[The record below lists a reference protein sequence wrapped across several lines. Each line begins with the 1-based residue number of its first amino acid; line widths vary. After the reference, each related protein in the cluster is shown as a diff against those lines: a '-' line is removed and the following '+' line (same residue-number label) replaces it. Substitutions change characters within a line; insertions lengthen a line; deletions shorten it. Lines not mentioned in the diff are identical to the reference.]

1 MRLRLVPVCVCLCA
15 ALAYGQE
22 PKKEETPQGP
32 AGRGASQRG
41 APSRFSRGSAG
52 AQPDRTPFGRGFQA
66 ARPQWEYAVRTSA
79 DLGDLEAGLNKLG
92 QEGWELV
99 SVTATAPR
107 ATYVFKRARDASP
120 FAAFGGMRLPTPFS
134 GGESGSTAAS
144 STSGES
150 RGGGRAAQA
159 APAKEDFVV
168 INLKNASATALARTL
183 QQLFGQPLG
192 RGGVPRFASDDRSNA
207 LIVAGSQEVL
217 DVVRAL
223 VQRLDEA
230 PERDERIERKK

>member
-99 SVTATAPR
+99 SATAGTMGGNQR
-107 ATYVFKRARDASP
+107 VTYVFKRAKDAAP
-120 FAAFGGMRLPTPFS
+120 FAGGMGSRM
-134 GGESGSTAAS
+134 GGAGFVGEAGSAGTGG
-144 STSGES
+144 TVGES
-150 RGGGRAAQA
+150 RGGRGERV
-159 APAKEDFVV
+159 APAKDDFVV
-168 INLKNASATALARTL
+168 IRLKNAIATSLARTL
-183 QQLFGQPLG
+183 QQLFG
-192 RGGVPRFASDDRSNA
+192 
-207 LIVAGSQEVL
+207 
-217 DVVRAL
+217 
-223 VQRLDEA
+223 
-230 PERDERIERKK
+230 